1 MSQNDPEVLRA
12 EIARTRA
19 ELSDNVDTL
28 TETANPKNIAGRQV
42 NKVKSAAQGVRE
54 HLMGAPDDP
63 YDSGTLG
70 DKADAVKGRV
80 GDAQDRAAGAL
91 DRAGDR
97 VGDAPSQVRRKARGN
112 PLAAGL
118 IAFGI
123 GYLISGAIPASEK
136 EQEAAS
142 RLQEK
147 AAPLKDKVSEAAS
160 EMGERLREPAQ
171 QAATAVKDAATD
183 AAANVKDQGAAAK
196 DDVQGQVQDSKTNVQ
211 GSGSGS

>member
-28 TETANPKNIAGRQV
+28 TETANPKNIADRQV

-70 DKADAVKGRV
+70 DKTDALKGKV

-91 DRAGDR
+91 DR

-136 EQEAAS
+136 EQDAAS

-160 EMGERLREPAQ
+160 EIGERLREPAQ
-171 QAATAVKDAATD
+171 QAAAAVKDAATD
-183 AAANVKDQGAAAK
+183 AAANVKDQGTTAK
-196 DDVQGQVQDSKTNVQ
+196 DDVQNQVNESKSNVQ